1 MYPDVSWDLWSH
13 EAERLND
20 NVTACVC
27 ISKCFQNILARQFGG
42 TLTDPV
48 NNKQH
53 DWNLKTGPASV
64 LQSLWFH

>member
-1 MYPDVSWDLWSH
+1 MYPDVSWELWSH

-20 NVTACVC
+20 NVIVCVC
-27 ISKCFQNILARQFGG
+27 CFQNILARQFGG

-53 DWNLKTGPASV
+53 DWNLRTGPASV
-64 LQSLWFH
+64 LQSVWFH